1 MESAKR
7 KRKVSDNSG
16 HKIMKHFK
24 ILVWFDSSQVVHE
37 IYYKKHCIRVT
48 STNLRLSLRTKDLSK
63 FGNGK
68 NPKMVLVVKNCQK
81 TILKF
86 LVLSNFAWILD
97 TVSLILSAI
106 AASLSRG
113 PKSTLC
119 FKKYSVLSFSEKTK
133 NSRQKMTEI
142 TMGHDKIVIVTH
154 NVLRKRCPNF
164 FNILQPLYLVHILPC
179 IIIPRASVNFMQ
191 LLKEADITLIV
202 NN

>member
-1 MESAKR
+1 MGKTQKWFQQSKIAK
-7 KRKVSDNSG
+7 K
-16 HKIMKHFK
+16 
-24 ILVWFDSSQVVHE
+24 Q
-37 IYYKKHCIRVT
+37 
-48 STNLRLSLRTKDLSK
+48 
-63 FGNGK
+63 
-68 NPKMVLVVKNCQK
+68 
-81 TILKF
+81 ILKF

-133 NSRQKMTEI
+133 NSIQKMTEI
-142 TMGHDKIVIVTH
+142 TMEQDKIVIVTH
-154 NVLRKRCPNF
+154 KVLRKRCPNF

>member
-1 MESAKR
+1 MESAKS

-97 TVSLILSAI
+97 TFINFICNCCHSKQGS
-106 AASLSRG
+106 
-113 PKSTLC
+113 
-119 FKKYSVLSFSEKTK
+119 KKYSVF
-133 NSRQKMTEI
+133 QKVFCT
-142 TMGHDKIVIVTH
+142 
-154 NVLRKRCPNF
+154 
-164 FNILQPLYLVHILPC
+164 
-179 IIIPRASVNFMQ
+179 II
-191 LLKEADITLIV
+191 
-202 NN
+202 